1 MNVKII
7 ASTPN
12 PELIAAVAAR
22 TCYSADN
29 SDTIMSSLTDDK
41 IKKLLQKVIKSGHHS
56 VLEQASFTFSVEGVS
71 RVLLAQL
78 TRHRIASFAVQ
89 SQRYVNMENFHYII
103 PESILVDKKINN
115 DNKMLNKY
123 LKFLDEAKALYK
135 EMIDQG
141 IKPEDARYMLPG
153 CVLTNIVMTMNAR
166 ELLHFFSLRC
176 CNRAQ
181 KEIRSLANEMLK
193 LVKPLAPNIFANAG
207 PNCVR
212 GFCTE
217 EKSCG
222 KLWAKKEKKI

>member
-1 MNVKII
+1 MQYWQECCVFQPQLRVKMVWAIVVARII
-7 ASTPN
+7 
-12 PELIAAVAAR
+12 
-22 TCYSADN
+22 
-29 SDTIMSSLTDDK
+29 

-56 VLEQASFTFSVEGVS
+56 VLEQASFTFSIEGVS

-78 TRHRIASFAVQ
+78 TRHRLASFAVQ

-103 PESILVDKKINN
+103 PDSLLVDKKINN
-115 DNKMLNKY
+115 DNKMLDKY
-123 LKFLDEAKALYK
+123 LNFLDEAKALYK
-135 EMIDQG
+135 EMIEQG

-181 KEIRSLANEMLK
+181 SEIRSLANEMLK

-207 PNCVR
+207 ANCVR

-222 KLWAKKEKKI
+222 KLWTKKEERV